1 MKKIQFIFSI
11 FLIFLSSVSVQA
23 QLMVEDSRVELDV
36 TPGSTVVKKMTLHN
50 MSEDIKDVKIYWQDF
65 EYIAPFKG
73 EKKFS
78 PGGTLAHSMA
88 NWISITPNAVRI
100 EPKGSKDIN
109 YTINVPNTAEGGRYG
124 VLFFEER
131 LASNLDSTGVQLIMR
146 TGTLVFIHFKNEKKQ
161 AEILNV
167 QLTGNKFTGEL
178 KNTGK
183 DIVFS
188 EGTYYVMDKK
198 GIVQD
203 RGEIEKVYLP
213 AQESVSFEWDM
224 NKNLAIGSYDIILT
238 FDLGRGA
245 SVVKEINIEKKNMEE
260 IEIKN
265 IRN

>member
-1 MKKIQFIFSI
+1 MKKIPFI
-11 FLIFLSSVSVQA
+11 FLIFLFLLLSVSVQA

-78 PGGTLAHSMA
+78 PGGTLTHSMA
-88 NWISITPNAVRI
+88 DWVSITPNAVRI
-100 EPKGSKDIN
+100 EAKGSKDIN
-109 YTINVPNTAEGGRYG
+109 YTINVPDSAEGGHYG
-124 VLFFEER
+124 VLFFEEQ
-131 LASNLDSTGVQLIMR
+131 LASHLDSTGVQLVMR
-146 TGTLVFIHFKNEKKQ
+146 TGTLVFIHLKGEKRK
-161 AEILNV
+161 AEILNLQFV
-167 QLTGNKFTGEL
+167 GSKFTGEL

-183 DIVFS
+183 DIIFS

-198 GIVQD
+198 GIVVD
-203 RGEIEKVYLP
+203 RGEMEKVYLP
-213 AQESVSFEWDM
+213 AQKSVPFEWNV
-224 NKNLAIGSYDIILT
+224 NKNLAVGSYDIILT

-265 IRN
+265 IHN